1 MHFFSIYENFRR
13 KICNYE
19 HFRRIFAV
27 EKFTTLNMI
36 SKPTD
41 SELEILHIL
50 WAQGPSTVR
59 TVNDLLNEQRRSSL
73 KAKDS
78 AGYTTTLKL
87 MQIMFEK
94 GLVSRQEE
102 GRTHIYTAMV
112 QESNTQD
119 LLLQDFVDN
128 AFRGSTARLVMQALG
143 NHEASSEELD
153 EIKAL
158 IAKIEQG
165 K

>member
-1 MHFFSIYENFRR
+1 M
-13 KICNYE
+13 
-19 HFRRIFAV
+19 
-27 EKFTTLNMI
+27 L

-50 WAQGPSTVR
+50 WEQGASTVR
-59 TVNDLLNEQRRSSL
+59 TVNDLLNEQRRSSQA
-73 KAKDS
+73 AKPKES

-94 GLVSRQEE
+94 GLVTRVEE
-102 GRTHIYTAMV
+102 GRTHAYTATV
-112 QESNTQD
+112 LESDTQD
-119 LLLQDFVDN
+119 LLLQQFVDN
-128 AFRGSTARLVMQALG
+128 AFKGSTARLVMQALG

>member
-1 MHFFSIYENFRR
+1 M
-13 KICNYE
+13 
-19 HFRRIFAV
+19 
-27 EKFTTLNMI
+27 L

-50 WAQGPSTVR
+50 WAHGASTVR
-59 TVNDLLNEQRRSSL
+59 VVNDLLNEQRRSSL
-73 KAKDS
+73 ATKPKES

-94 GLVSRQEE
+94 GLVTRVEE
-102 GRTHIYTAMV
+102 GRTHAYTANV
-112 QESNTQD
+112 LESDTQD
-119 LLLQDFVDN
+119 LLLQQFVDN

-143 NHEASSEELD
+143 NHEASTEELD

>member
-1 MHFFSIYENFRR
+1 MNI
-13 KICNYE
+13 
-19 HFRRIFAV
+19 A
-27 EKFTTLNMI
+27 
-36 SKPTD
+36 KPTD

-59 TVNDLLNEQRRSSL
+59 TVNDLLNEQRRSNPS
-73 KAKDS
+73 AKEP

-94 GLVSRQEE
+94 GLVTRIEE
-102 GRTHIYTAMV
+102 GRTHAYTATIH
-112 QESNTQD
+112 ESDTQG
-119 LLLQDFVDN
+119 LLLQQFVDN
-128 AFRGSTARLVMQALG
+128 TFRGSTARLVMQALG
-143 NHEASSEELD
+143 NHEASTEELD

-158 IAKIEQG
+158 IAKIEQE

>member
-1 MHFFSIYENFRR
+1 
-13 KICNYE
+13 
-19 HFRRIFAV
+19 
-27 EKFTTLNMI
+27 MI

-112 QESNTQD
+112 QESDTQD

>member
-1 MHFFSIYENFRR
+1 
-13 KICNYE
+13 
-19 HFRRIFAV
+19 
-27 EKFTTLNMI
+27 MI

-50 WAQGPSTVR
+50 WEQGPSTVR
-59 TVNDLLNEQRRSSL
+59 TVNDLLNEQRRIGL
-73 KAKDS
+73 KSRDS

-94 GLVSRQEE
+94 GMVSRQEE
-102 GRTHIYTAMV
+102 GRTHIYTAIV
-112 QESNTQD
+112 LEGDTQD

-143 NHEASSEELD
+143 SHEASSEELD

>member
-1 MHFFSIYENFRR
+1 M
-13 KICNYE
+13 
-19 HFRRIFAV
+19 
-27 EKFTTLNMI
+27 L

-50 WAQGPSTVR
+50 WEHGASTVR

-73 KAKDS
+73 AAKPKES

-94 GLVSRQEE
+94 GLVTRVEE
-102 GRTHIYTAMV
+102 GRTHAYTATV
-112 QESNTQD
+112 LESDTQD
-119 LLLQDFVDN
+119 LLLQQFVDN
-128 AFRGSTARLVMQALG
+128 AFKGSTARLVMQALG

>member
-1 MHFFSIYENFRR
+1 MSI
-13 KICNYE
+13 
-19 HFRRIFAV
+19 A
-27 EKFTTLNMI
+27 
-36 SKPTD
+36 KPTD

-50 WAQGPSTVR
+50 WEQGPSTVR
-59 TVNDLLNEQRRSSL
+59 TVNDMLNDLRRSNQS
-73 KAKDS
+73 AKES

-94 GLVSRQEE
+94 GLVTRVEE
-102 GRTHIYTAMV
+102 GRTHAYTAV
-112 QESNTQD
+112 VRESDTQG
-119 LLLQDFVDN
+119 LLLQQFVDN

-143 NHEASSEELD
+143 NHEASPEELD

-158 IAKIEQG
+158 IAKIEQE

>member
-1 MHFFSIYENFRR
+1 MNNI
-13 KICNYE
+13 
-19 HFRRIFAV
+19 
-27 EKFTTLNMI
+27 
-36 SKPTD
+36 KPTD

-50 WAQGPSTVR
+50 WAHGPSTVR
-59 TVNDLLNEQRRSSL
+59 TVNDLLNEQRRVNQS
-73 KAKDS
+73 AKES

-94 GLVSRQEE
+94 GLVTREEE
-102 GRTHIYTAMV
+102 GRTHAYTAV
-112 QESNTQD
+112 VRESDTQG
-119 LLLQDFVDN
+119 LLLQQFVDN

-143 NHEASSEELD
+143 NHDASTAELD

-158 IAKIEQG
+158 IAKIEQE

>member
-1 MHFFSIYENFRR
+1 MNNI
-13 KICNYE
+13 
-19 HFRRIFAV
+19 
-27 EKFTTLNMI
+27 
-36 SKPTD
+36 KPTD

-59 TVNDLLNEQRRSSL
+59 TVNDLLNEQRRASQS
-73 KAKDS
+73 AKES

-94 GLVSRQEE
+94 GLVTREEE
-102 GRTHIYTAMV
+102 GRTHAYTAV
-112 QESNTQD
+112 VRESDTQG
-119 LLLQDFVDN
+119 LLLQQFVDN

-143 NHEASSEELD
+143 NHDASTAELD

-158 IAKIEQG
+158 IAKIEQE

>member
-1 MHFFSIYENFRR
+1 
-13 KICNYE
+13 
-19 HFRRIFAV
+19 
-27 EKFTTLNMI
+27 MI

-41 SELEILHIL
+41 SELEILNIL
-50 WAQGPSTVR
+50 WEMGPSTVR
-59 TVNDLLNEQRRSSL
+59 TVNDRLNEQRRNSQSV
-73 KAKDS
+73 KES
-78 AGYTTTLKL
+78 GYTTTLKL

-94 GLVSRQEE
+94 GLVTRVEE
-102 GRTHIYTAMV
+102 GRTHAYTASV
-112 QESNTQD
+112 RESDTKG
-119 LLLQDFVDN
+119 LLLQQFVDN

-143 NHEASSEELD
+143 NHEASTEELD

>member
-1 MHFFSIYENFRR
+1 MRSDFSNP
-13 KICNYE
+13 NS
-19 HFRRIFAV
+19 RIQA
-27 EKFTTLNMI
+27 I
-36 SKPTD
+36 SVTMLTKPTD

-50 WAQGPSTVR
+50 WANGPSTVR
-59 TVNDLLNEQRRSSL
+59 IVNDLLNEQRRANLS
-73 KAKDS
+73 AKES

-94 GLVSRQEE
+94 GLVTRVEE
-102 GRTHIYTAMV
+102 GRTHAYTASV
-112 QESNTQD
+112 QESDTQG
-119 LLLQDFVDN
+119 LLLQQFVDN

-143 NHEASSEELD
+143 NHEASTEELD